1 MVVVVM
7 AAVVMLL
14 RGSEHR
20 AGKHHQKQYG
30 CENLFHGI
38 NVARTLPKWV
48 ESRYHRIKSATP
60 VRNRPS
66 RCGSSVNL
74 NHDDIPG

>member
-1 MVVVVM
+1 MVVMVT
-7 AAVVMLL
+7 AVVEMLL

-38 NVARTLPKWV
+38 NVARTLPRWV
-48 ESRYHRIKSATP
+48 ERQYPRIKRGNLPPAAA
-60 VRNRPS
+60 RPS
-66 RCGSSVNL
+66 AAAA
-74 NHDDIPG
+74 

>member
-1 MVVVVM
+1 MVVMVTMVVVHW
-7 AAVVMLL
+7 
-14 RGSEHR
+14 GSER
-20 AGKHHQKQYG
+20 RSGKHHQKQYG